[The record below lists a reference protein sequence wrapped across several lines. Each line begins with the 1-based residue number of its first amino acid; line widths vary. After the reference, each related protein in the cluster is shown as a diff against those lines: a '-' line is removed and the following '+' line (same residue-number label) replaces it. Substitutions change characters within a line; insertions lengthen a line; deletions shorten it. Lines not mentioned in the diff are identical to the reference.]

1 MTSVRSHLRNDYRRE
16 DTPVTTWLICGI
28 VGAFL
33 VQFLADLRPVT
44 PGSDLAGNLALS
56 IAGLE
61 SGRYWGPLTYWL
73 LHSTSNLLHVGFVVA
88 GVYFFGRE
96 IEARLGARRFV
107 WIFGSSLLAGAITWS
122 LVSWRHENVL
132 VGASAGVYGL
142 MVVYALLLPDRE
154 VGILFFFIPLKCLAR
169 QLALGLV
176 CIEVIASL
184 LIDVLARPF
193 PFAYAPSAHLGGIL
207 AGWACYRLLPLR
219 SRMLSQSSPSVVRT
233 APALIPAS
241 PGLPNSIT
249 EPRTHPGQSKS
260 QLHAAV
266 DRVLDKINSHGLGAL
281 TPEERRV
288 LDEAKEF
295 LGRR

>member
-1 MTSVRSHLRNDYRRE
+1 MRNDYRRE
-16 DTPVTTWLICGI
+16 NTPVTTWLICGI

-44 PGSDLAGNLALS
+44 QGSDLAGNLALS

-73 LHSTSNLLHVGFVVA
+73 LHSTSNLLHVSFVVA

-96 IEARLGARRFV
+96 VEARLGARHFV
-107 WIFGSSLLAGAITWS
+107 WIFGSGLLVGAITWS
-122 LVSWRHENVL
+122 VVSWRYGGVL
-132 VGASAGVYGL
+132 VGASAGVYAL
-142 MVVYALLLPDRE
+142 MMVYALLIPDRE
-154 VGILFFFIPLKCLAR
+154 VGILFFFLPLKCLAR

-176 CIEVIASL
+176 LIDVIALL

-193 PFAYAPSAHLGGIL
+193 PFAYAPTAHLGGIL
-207 AGWACYRLLPLR
+207 AGWACYRLLPMR
-219 SRMLSQSSPSVVRT
+219 SRKLAQSSRSVVRS
-233 APALIPAS
+233 APASISNS
-241 PGLPNSIT
+241 PVLPTSTT
-249 EPRTHPGQSKS
+249 EPPTQPGPAKS

-288 LDEAKEF
+288 LDQAKEF
-295 LGRR
+295 LSRR